1 MFYYA
6 YLNADDICTQIYAMP
21 APITGSQ
28 FIAISNNDTTLI
40 GQHFN
45 RTTSEFE
52 AVYYYAIIDDRNIV
66 TSVTYSTTQQATT
79 ATVLPITFA
88 QYQSVLGMYWNGT
101 AFVEPPISALAVA
114 STDEVNY
121 KNQEKWLSTKLDE
134 MDTAISGNASNI
146 STLSTD
152 LSTIA
157 TSLATVANSVSALVT
172 VVDGKANASHTHT
185 AADISGVVKS
195 VNGNTPDENGNI
207 NITNSGMTANEILAS
222 LSTVDGTGSGLDAD
236 TLDGLDSTAFAL
248 ANHTHDNYLTASA
261 LGYYVTTAAMN
272 TALTSK
278 ADAVHTHTMENVTG
292 LATALAGKSDS
303 THNHDNVYATS
314 ASVTALGNTVSSLE
328 TAVEDVENALNEK
341 SDAEHTHTGY
351 ATTAELNAISAAL
364 NNKANTSHTHSIS
377 DVTGL
382 QSALNGKA
390 DEDHT
395 HNDYLPTSG
404 GSVSGNLNVGG
415 ILRVNNQQAVYD
427 SGSMVTLS
435 TNNRETMIAGS
446 KIYSKVQ
453 ISVSSDERLK
463 AAISNVPEK
472 KMIDFVKGLKVK
484 EYNYLGSDEK
494 CIGVIAQDVQKT
506 DLADY
511 YIREDED
518 GYLSVKTTDLV
529 FPLIVAVQELYRKI
543 EK

>member
-6 YLNADDICTQIYAMP
+6 YLNADDICTQIYEMP
-21 APITGSQ
+21 APISGSQ
-28 FIAISNNDTTLI
+28 FIAISNNDTSLI

-45 RTTSEFE
+45 RSTSEFE
-52 AVYYYAIIDDRNIV
+52 AVYYYAIIDNRNIV
-66 TSVTYSTTQQATT
+66 VSVTYSTTQQTTT
-79 ATVLPITFA
+79 ATTLPITFA
-88 QYQSVLGMYWNGT
+88 QYQSVLGMYWNDT

-114 STDEVNY
+114 SSDEVNY
-121 KNQEKWLSTKLDE
+121 KDQEKWLSTKLDE

-195 VNGNTPDENGNI
+195 VNGNTPDASGNI
-207 NITNSGMTANEILAS
+207 VITNSGMTANEILAS
-222 LSTVDGTGSGLDAD
+222 LSTVDGAGSGLDAD
-236 TLDGLDSTAFAL
+236 KLDGLDSTAFAS
-248 ANHTHDNYLTASA
+248 ANHSHDNYLTASA

-272 TALTSK
+272 TALSGK
-278 ADAVHTHTMENVTG
+278 ADT
-292 LATALAGKSDS
+292 
-303 THNHDNVYATS
+303 THNHDSVYATI
-314 ASVTALGNTVSSLE
+314 ASLNVLT
-328 TAVEDVENALNEK
+328 TAVEDLEDMLDGK
-341 SDAEHTHTGY
+341 SDTNHTHTEY
-351 ATTAELNAISAAL
+351 ATTASLNAISAAL
-364 NNKANTSHTHSIS
+364 DNKANTSHTHSIS

-382 QSALNGKA
+382 QSALNSKA

-395 HNDYLPTSG
+395 HSNYLPTSG
-404 GSVSGNLNVGG
+404 GTVSGNLNVGG

-435 TNNRETMIAGS
+435 TNNRQTMIAGS
-446 KIYSKVQ
+446 EIFSKVQ

-511 YIREDED
+511 YIREDEE

-529 FPLIVAVQELYRKI
+529 FPLIVAVQELYKKI
-543 EK
+543 EKQ